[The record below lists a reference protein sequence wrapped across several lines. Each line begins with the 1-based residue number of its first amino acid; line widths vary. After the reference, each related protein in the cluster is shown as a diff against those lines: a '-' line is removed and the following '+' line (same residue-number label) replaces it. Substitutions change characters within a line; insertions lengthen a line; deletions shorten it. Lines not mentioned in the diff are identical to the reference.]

1 MGWENLVGYKFFC
14 LFIQYKVAK
23 GEIFTT
29 VLQKDVEP
37 CLSFIC
43 FILIMICTIVPFV
56 FFSNAE
62 IFKD

>member
-1 MGWENLVGYKFFC
+1 MGSENLVGYKFFC

-29 VLQKDVEP
+29 MLQKDVEH

-43 FILIMICTIVPFV
+43 FIQIMICTIVSFV

>member
-23 GEIFTT
+23 REIFTI

-37 CLSFIC
+37 CLSFSVS
-43 FILIMICTIVPFV
+43 F
-56 FFSNAE
+56 
-62 IFKD
+62 